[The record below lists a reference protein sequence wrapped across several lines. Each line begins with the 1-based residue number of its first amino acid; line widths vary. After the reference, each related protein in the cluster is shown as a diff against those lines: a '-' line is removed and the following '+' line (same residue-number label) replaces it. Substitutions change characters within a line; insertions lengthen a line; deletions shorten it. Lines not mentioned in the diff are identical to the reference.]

1 MGWLGTAILAA
12 LIGMAGW
19 RFHPSA
25 PARLGSA
32 SRSAGLDGSQT
43 PAGMSP
49 GRPGARFGT
58 LVAAAVAACAA
69 LVVKLA
75 GNASGAFSDGQSL
88 EWLATVLAAILAVA
102 ILGRVSA
109 RRRDP
114 GAIRRGP

>member
-12 LIGMAGW
+12 LIGLAGW

-25 PARLGSA
+25 PGHAGPGSRLTGADSGAMPSARRG
-32 SRSAGLDGSQT
+32 RGTGL
-43 PAGMSP
+43 
-49 GRPGARFGT
+49 RFGA
-58 LVAAAVAACAA
+58 LIAAGVAACAA

-102 ILGRVSA
+102 VLGRVCA
-109 RRRDP
+109 RR
-114 GAIRRGP
+114 AGP